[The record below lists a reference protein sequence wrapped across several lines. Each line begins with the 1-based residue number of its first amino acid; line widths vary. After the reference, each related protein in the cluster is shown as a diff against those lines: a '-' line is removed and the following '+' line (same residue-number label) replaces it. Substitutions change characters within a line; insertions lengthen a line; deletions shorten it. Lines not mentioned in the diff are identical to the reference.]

1 MALEKSE
8 TLRHDIEA
16 NGIVFVETV
25 TTVTDDGA
33 VVGSNNHRKPIN
45 PGDDYSTEAEV
56 TKAICAAVQ
65 TDAVVAAFA
74 AANAPAEPAAEET
87 SEGESEE

>member
-8 TLRHDIEA
+8 TLKHDIEP
-16 NGIVFVETV
+16 NGIVFVETI

-33 VVGSNNHRKPIN
+33 VVGSSNHRKPIN
-45 PGDDYSTEAEV
+45 PGDDYSAEADV

-65 TDAVVAAFA
+65 TESVVSAFA
-74 AANAPAEPAAEET
+74 AEQAAVEEPAEG
-87 SEGESEE
+87 GE